1 MGDERKKEPK
11 DLNQRLTAS
20 QVEAKRTGIANRQI
34 SRTSAIKELTKRE
47 ANKTSGIKILG
58 REIPSTISSIASGMG
73 SFSRTKMIEGLR
85 AGGTAV
91 RDESGMVVGVVSGDR
106 FKTYTGRSNFNPFGK
121 TKGSVFDAESGSY
134 IADRQGYTDTGT
146 KDAEM
151 IGGQPIESDSS
162 STVSTDNSVAVRKR
176 LMQTTAGNEALR
188 RRYLG

>member
-47 ANKTSGIKILG
+47 ANKT
-58 REIPSTISSIASGMG
+58 SGMG

-151 IGGQPIESDSS
+151 IGGQPIKSDSS
-162 STVSTDNSVAVRKR
+162 STVSTDNSVGVRKR
-176 LMQTTAGNEALR
+176 LMQTNAGNEALR